1 MSSYLIFGIICS
13 SIIVIFLLWF
23 LVNVYKHNKKNYVL
37 ILLGIFSTGFLV
49 YVLGSYIKSDY
60 KREVLS
66 NHIIENQQ
74 LPDTTILII
83 DTMKLYKLDGRYYIF
98 NGRTLLPY
106 VN

>member
-1 MSSYLIFGIICS
+1 MSSYLIFEIVCS
-13 SIIVIFLLWF
+13 SLIVIFLLWF
-23 LVNVYKHNKKNYVL
+23 LVNTYKYNKKNYVL
-37 ILLGIFSTGFLV
+37 ILSGIFSTGFLI
-49 YVLGSYIKSDY
+49 YVLGTYIKSDY

-83 DTMKLYKLDGRYYIF
+83 DTVKLYKIDGRYYIF
-98 NGRTLLPY
+98 NGRILSPY